1 VTAITDQKDGE
12 ITLKQTGMKQRLFF
26 LFLAALL
33 FTVSFSSA
41 SSEVLAQETV
51 ETDPEY
57 FMGMLILESQ
67 QQAILD
73 SIKKVKDLQ
82 LGNLVI
88 LHPMDQ
94 AWDLTLIEEAIREAD
109 NLGLYTMFEPF
120 NFSDHEIRISPEQF
134 ASWKAKYPHLLG
146 IMVSEITGKQADMN
160 LWLDNSTGTINTRLQ
175 AEQAL
180 IETITSRM
188 QLAEFKEKGA
198 RIFLQE
204 NVIGYASA
212 NTSYCDVF
220 ISKVFNAPNTELMI
234 GLARG
239 MKKTYDIPAWG
250 LWVDTWR
257 EWKKPPADFTPNDVE
272 RALYEGWFYGAK
284 YFFFEQ
290 GCFFGTLNRVWDT
303 KYIIL
308 DEDGKLTEYG
318 KVIQRFY
325 AFLRNTNKMGYEQP
339 DYSASVAVMIGQS
352 GWSSRGPDWG
362 FWDQHERHGD
372 LDYSL
377 LNLFFP
383 GVGDNWEIGGVLTG
397 KEFTGLPF
405 GMVDI
410 ITVYAPPSVLK
421 QYEVVIGLGWSLMT
435 DTIAGNIEDY
445 VQDGGV
451 FLSFLTFTHSNE
463 TVDDLRD
470 AYAWTESF
478 VSLFGISVSTPAASQ
493 GDVTADTFLHSITF
507 TEDTFWYPWSGKT
520 YSYFDSD
527 ENDSW
532 FYKFKYEL
540 SESEDTRV
548 IAWVDGIQSDYN
560 AFIVENKLGAGY
572 TYMVNTRNSNSL
584 PNGVMNSD
592 VLTDFIHYLCT
603 YYGRITVYAPYP
615 ETEYWLSQG
624 QSDSAV
630 YLLHDNSTTTQNFT
644 YYVRPMDAGLSLDKE
659 HIIFEYLNSEFYG
672 VTEENIVPI
681 NVTLHTDEAKLF
693 LLPEDDG
700 EPQVLYSDALLTAA
714 PIFTDHRLTVALEGI
729 EEAANTTKIYCSD
742 FGRPRYILGVPF
754 SLAQVYDDETSMLTF
769 VSDSDITVGWNNV
782 MDFSVLS
789 STASLTEF
797 SWDSTRGVLSVSAK
811 GTAGQQGFIQ
821 VQTGGIKPYY
831 LKVDDVEI
839 STWSYNEST
848 GILSANFS
856 FTSETAEVVFGFKQI
871 EVDRLF
877 VSDARA
883 DAGSAQTA
891 GFHAEWMHNGSD
903 VAGATVEVNGTE
915 YVTNQTGWVSFE
927 ARHDGIGRVDWS
939 ITDVEYNGITDYA
952 KSVTD
957 LSIIWDRV
965 NVTASSV
972 IDDVVQAG
980 SPQTMWL
987 KAEYEYDSVIFD
999 NTRGTIFLN
1008 GAPMIWSS
1016 QNSRWEYNATSN
1028 IVGPQMYEVTAV
1040 DDESFGLTTIRNQ
1053 NENIEIIW
1061 DKIEITKT
1069 EFETNALGVTT
1080 IKVHVAYSYTKNPVV
1095 NADVS
1100 VNGKACNQIE
1110 QGIYGC
1116 EINDWGPFQSFLFEV
1131 DYPDFEQATKTV
1143 SNTHVSNTI
1152 LYVAI
1157 GSAIL
1162 LTAAFFVLRKKRKQQ
1177 KRETA
1182 SSGTPPNIRLLS
1194 VKLRK
1199 SGWVE

>member
-1 VTAITDQKDGE
+1 MKSP
-12 ITLKQTGMKQRLFF
+12 LKQTGTKHKLLF

-33 FTVSFSSA
+33 FTVPFSSIA
-41 SSEVLAQETV
+41 SEVLAQQTV

-73 SIKKVKDLQ
+73 SIRKVKDLQ

-94 AWDLTLIEEAIREAD
+94 GWDLTLIEEAIREAD

-134 ASWKAKYPHLLG
+134 ASWKEKYPHLLG
-146 IMVSEITGKQADMN
+146 VMVSEITGKQADMN
-160 LWLDNSTGTINTRLQ
+160 LWLDNSTGTIGTRLQ
-175 AEQAL
+175 AEEAMV
-180 IETITSRM
+180 ETLTSRM
-188 QLAEFKEKGA
+188 RLAEYRDNGA

-204 NVIGYASA
+204 NVIGYAAA

-220 ISKVFNAPNTELMI
+220 LSKVFNAPNTELMI

-239 MKKTYDIPAWG
+239 IQKTYDVPAWG
-250 LWVDTWR
+250 LFVDTWR
-257 EWKKPPADFTPNDVE
+257 EWLLPPAFTPNDVE

-290 GCFFGTLNRVWDT
+290 GCFFGTLDRDWPN

-308 DEDGKLTEYG
+308 EPDGTLTEYG

-325 AFLRNTNKMGYEQP
+325 AFLRNAGKMGYEQP
-339 DYSASVAVMIGQS
+339 DYSPSVAVMIGQS

-362 FWDQHERHGD
+362 FWDQDERQGD

-383 GVGDNWEIGGVLTG
+383 GVGDNWQIGGALTG

-421 QYEVVIGLGWSLMT
+421 QYEIVIGLGWSLMT

-445 VQDGGV
+445 VEDGGV

-463 TVDDLRD
+463 IVDDLGD

-493 GDVTADTFLHSITF
+493 GDVTADTFLHRITF
-507 TEDTFWYPWSGKT
+507 TQDTFWYPWSGKT

-527 ENDSW
+527 ETGSW
-532 FYKFKYEL
+532 FWKFKYEL
-540 SESEDTRV
+540 SDSENTRV
-548 IAWVDGIQSDYN
+548 IAWANGIQSDYN

-572 TYMVNTRNSNSL
+572 TYIINTRNSNSL
-584 PNGVMNSD
+584 PNGVLTD
-592 VLTDFIHYLCT
+592 VLTDFIHALCT
-603 YYGRITVYAPYP
+603 YYGRIMVYAPYP
-615 ETEYWLSQG
+615 ETEYWLNQG
-624 QSDSAV
+624 QADRAV

-644 YYVRPMDAGLSLDKE
+644 YYVRPMDAGLSLDKK
-659 HIIFEYLNSEFYG
+659 HIIFEYINSEFYG
-672 VTEENIVPI
+672 VTEENIVPL
-681 NVTLHTDEAKLF
+681 NVTLHQDEAKLF
-693 LLPEDDG
+693 LLLEDGG

-714 PIFTDHRLTVALEGI
+714 PIFADRRLTVAVEGI
-729 EEAANTTKIYCSD
+729 EEAANVTKIYCSD

-754 SLAQVYDDETSMLTF
+754 SLAQVYDFETNILTF
-769 VSDSDITVGWNNV
+769 VTDSDITVGWENV

-789 STASLTEF
+789 STVSLTEF

-811 GTAGQQGFIQ
+811 GIAGQQGSMQ
-821 VQTGGIKPYY
+821 VQMEGTKPYY

-839 STWSYNEST
+839 STWSYDDST

-883 DAGSAQTA
+883 DVGSVQTA
-891 GFHAEWMHNGSD
+891 GFHVEWMRNGSD

-915 YVTNQTGWVSFE
+915 YVTNQTGWISFD
-927 ARHDGIGRVDWS
+927 ARHDTVGRVDWS
-939 ITDVEYNGITDYA
+939 ITDVEYKDVTDYA

-965 NVTASSV
+965 NVTESSV
-972 IDDVVQAG
+972 IDRAVQMG
-980 SPQTMWL
+980 SSQIVWL

-999 NTRGTIFLN
+999 NTRGIIFLN
-1008 GAPMIWSS
+1008 GEPMSWSN
-1016 QNSRWEYNATSN
+1016 QNSRWEYNATTN
-1028 IVGPQMYEVTAV
+1028 ILGPQVYEVTAV
-1040 DDESFGLTTIRNQ
+1040 DDESFGLTTICNQ

-1061 DKIEITKT
+1061 DKIEVTKT
-1069 EFETNALGVTT
+1069 EFETNTLGATT
-1080 IKVHVAYSYTKNPVV
+1080 IKVHVAYNYTKNPVV

-1110 QGIYGC
+1110 QGIYVC
-1116 EINDWGPFQSFLFEV
+1116 EIADWSPFQSFLVEV
-1131 DYPDFEQATKTV
+1131 DYPEFEQATKTV
-1143 SNTHVSNTI
+1143 SNIHVSNTI
-1152 LYVAI
+1152 LYVVI

-1162 LTAAFFVLRKKRKQQ
+1162 LTAAFFVLRKKRRKQ
-1177 KRETA
+1177 KPETV

-1194 VKLRK
+1194 SNLRK
-1199 SGWVE
+1199 RDG